1 MLCKLKQKKEYNH
14 HKTIM
19 EDPITKDNMDVN
31 IITRRWGAK
40 DGKTM
45 VQKRMEKQWWSRM
58 VE

>member
-1 MLCKLKQKKEYNH
+1 MLCKLKQKEYNH

-19 EDPITKDNMDVN
+19 ENPITKNNMGVN
-31 IITRRWGAK
+31 IITRSWEAK

>member
-19 EDPITKDNMDVN
+19 EDPITKDSMGVN
-31 IITRRWGAK
+31 IITRRWEAK

-45 VQKRMEKQWWSRM
+45 VKKRMEK
-58 VE
+58 

>member
-19 EDPITKDNMDVN
+19 ENPTTKDSTGVN
-31 IITRRWGAK
+31 IIIRRWEVK

-45 VQKRMEKQWWSRM
+45 VRKRMEK
-58 VE
+58 

>member
-1 MLCKLKQKKEYNH
+1 
-14 HKTIM
+14 M
-19 EDPITKDNMDVN
+19 EDPITKDSMDVN

-45 VQKRMEKQWWSRM
+45 VQKWMEKQWWSRM